1 MPYRKVVFEPGG
13 YYHVFNRG
21 NNYQRIFFGRD
32 NYVYFLRQL
41 RLHLGSDVMDVIAY
55 CLMPNHYHLMVC
67 LKTDKFS
74 NLMQRFGLSYT
85 KAINERFGR
94 VGSLFQGPFKALKV
108 DREEYLLHLSAYIHL
123 NPVAAGLVLRAED
136 WEFSS
141 YREFLGVREGTLPKP
156 SIVLSAFS
164 SGVEYGRFVDSYVQ
178 CKTSVIEHLVI
189 E

>member
-21 NNYQRIFFGRD
+21 HNYQPIFFERE

-67 LKTDKFS
+67 LRTDKLS
-74 NLMQRFGLSYT
+74 NPMQRFGLSYA

-94 VGSLFQGPFKALKV
+94 VGSLFQGPFKAIKV
-108 DREEYLLHLSAYIHL
+108 DREEYLQHLSAYIHL
-123 NPVAAGLVLRAED
+123 NPLVAGLVSRAED

-141 YREFLGVREGTLPKP
+141 YPEFLGVREGTLPKP
-156 SIVLSAFS
+156 GVVLSAFS
-164 SGVEYGRFVDSYVQ
+164 GGAEYRRFVESYVQ
-178 CKTSVIEHLVI
+178 SKSGDIEHLII